1 MTSYLM
7 KTYNPIPV
15 TLEKGQ
21 GVWVWDKNGKKYLDA
36 FAGIAVS
43 NLGHNHPHFIKS
55 LEAAMQQVLHTS
67 NILTIEVQ
75 EVLAKSLCD
84 KAGMQQVF
92 FGNSGAEANECAIK
106 LARIYGHKKGIACP
120 TIIVAENSFHG
131 RTLATLTASGSRKV
145 QAGFEPLV
153 QGFVRAPYNDLAALA
168 AIAQNNQDIVAILM
182 EPLQGEGGIRVA
194 NKDYLAGIRA
204 LCDQHDWL
212 MMVDEVQTGMG
223 RTGQWFGFQHQSAVP
238 DVITLAKALGNGVPI
253 GACLTRDKAVDLFH
267 VGNHGS
273 TFGGNPFSC
282 RAALAVLEAM
292 EQDGLPQH
300 AAVVGKYLLDKLTE
314 KLRDIPGVVGI
325 RGLGLMIG
333 IELEKPCREIL
344 QLAADQGLLVS
355 ITAEKVIRLLPPL
368 VLQQE
373 EADEIA
379 NILLEIIP
387 QFYAL

>member
-106 LARIYGHKKGIACP
+106 LARMYGHKKGIACP

-292 EQDGLPQH
+292 EQEGLPQH

>member
-292 EQDGLPQH
+292 EQEGLPQH